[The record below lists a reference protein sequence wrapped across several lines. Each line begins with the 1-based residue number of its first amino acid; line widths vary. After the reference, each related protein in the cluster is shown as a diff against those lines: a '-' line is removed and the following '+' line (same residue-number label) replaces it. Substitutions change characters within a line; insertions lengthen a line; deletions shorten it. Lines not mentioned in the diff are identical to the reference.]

1 MACYLGRNFCEGFE
15 SYDGKIIGICFE
27 SLAEGREGRMEPENG
42 KPEPGGVKDDAPVA
56 DAGMAAPQE
65 TVQAVASTSGAS
77 ARESKIV
84 EPEMND
90 PRMNEKRIDE
100 KKFGGASRREL
111 LKLAP
116 VLALGAFVIP
126 GWQESL
132 LKKGLG
138 FSDWA
143 SAVLFRRAHLAPTF
157 ADSELTPFEKFPI
170 NGYDVDDPGVIF
182 ENWTLTV
189 SGLVQKPGDYKL
201 EQIQALPR
209 SRQNTRHIC
218 VEGWDVIGRF
228 GGARLSDFL
237 NMIGADTSARFI
249 AVTCAD
255 DYYETLDMAT
265 ALHPQTLLC
274 YEMYERPLT
283 REHGAPL
290 RLNVP
295 TKVGYKQAKYLT
307 DLKVTNVVEKVG
319 YWEDQGYSSFY
330 GL

>member
-1 MACYLGRNFCEGFE
+1 MDQENSEPSNQRTE
-15 SYDGKIIGICFE
+15 SPVP
-27 SLAEGREGRMEPENG
+27 PE
-42 KPEPGGVKDDAPVA
+42 
-56 DAGMAAPQE
+56 
-65 TVQAVASTSGAS
+65 
-77 ARESKIV
+77 V
-84 EPEMND
+84 EPPTAAEQARPD
-90 PRMNEKRIDE
+90 GAGDATARLRIAPGIE
-100 KKFGGASRREL
+100 ESRLAGVSRREL

-116 VLALGAFVIP
+116 VLALGAFAVP
-126 GWQESL
+126 AWQEWL

-143 SAVLFRRAHLAPTF
+143 SSKLFRTGHLAPTF
-157 ADSELTPFEKFPI
+157 GDAELTPMEKFPV

-182 ENWTLTV
+182 ENWNLTV
-189 SGLVQKPGDYKL
+189 SGLVQKPGDYRL
-201 EQIQALPR
+201 PQIQTLPR
-209 SRQNTRHIC
+209 IRQNTRHVC

-237 NMIGADTSARFI
+237 NMVGADTSAKF
-249 AVTCAD
+249 VTVGCAD
-255 DYYETLDMAT
+255 DYYESLDMAT

-274 YEMYERPLT
+274 WEMYDQPLT

-307 DLKVTNVVEKVG
+307 DLKITNVLDGRVG